1 MSRNGSYAK
10 SMNGIVS
17 FDDGDGTVIDGDGIT
32 TSIINC
38 TTLNASSTVN
48 TPTINTDF
56 IGKKA
61 NSYITVLN
69 NTTFNGDINVDN
81 INTNT
86 GTISLK
92 NNTSITGT
100 LALTSNIQTAYLEG
114 RGIGGVGSPLNI
126 GQSNDLTSYVNI
138 GRDAI
143 TAGGFVFP
151 AIPVRTTYIP
161 TSNYDIV
168 NKLYVDNAT
177 AGTNIL
183 SLSNTFT
190 GTSNTF
196 NNKIIVSNIT
206 YDTNTLSASPTT
218 NAIDLFK
225 TTTGDITIGSSGK
238 INLTN
243 NFSFSGLVMSGTDSN
258 GQYNIMSDV
267 TTGIVRFGHSIT
279 TGIIAIGQAMT
290 TGTVNFVSPVS
301 GTSSAIMNIGNSMS
315 SSGSV
320 NICSSSSAA
329 GNVNIGYSGTVNLCN
344 SLYVKPSSI
353 DCNSNATINLF
364 NSLTTGTL
372 HVGKNIVGGSGI
384 LNLCNSIFITPN
396 SIASGQTSDVSLFNS
411 IGGTIGKIRMATN
424 LIISEG
430 AIDCT
435 SVTDSIKLFFK
446 LTTGT
451 LSIGESMTNTG
462 NLIIGGVSSVVKIFK
477 AFQFFANTV
486 LNSDDIQYIGTKNK
500 IELLNTLAPTITL
513 NFGGLSTI
521 NVGSVS
527 ATPGT
532 VNINGKINNRPSST
546 IASIRL
552 FGYTSYVMHNGATGN
567 YTITDANVNID
578 LYIVTIGSVDCS
590 VLLNA
595 NIPGQRVYIRNAM
608 GTGRLNNVIS
618 LTSNI
623 YRASGG
629 FTNIF
634 AMTENKFCMLLCDGS
649 SWYVMNSNL

>member
-17 FDDGDGTVIDGDGIT
+17 FDDGEGTVIEGDGIT
-32 TSIINC
+32 TGIINC
-38 TTLNASSTVN
+38 ATLNASSTVN

-81 INTNT
+81 INANT
-86 GTISLK
+86 GTIYLK

-183 SLSNTFT
+183 ALSNTFT
-190 GTSNTF
+190 GTTNTF
-196 NNKIIVSNIT
+196 NNTIATNNIT
-206 YDTNTLSASPTT
+206 
-218 NAIDLFK
+218 
-225 TTTGDITIGSSGK
+225 
-238 INLTN
+238 
-243 NFSFSGLVMSGTDSN
+243 
-258 GQYNIMSDV
+258 
-267 TTGIVRFGHSIT
+267 SIT
-279 TGIIAIGQAMT
+279 TNVRCNLFNNVETEIIVIGDGQT
-290 TGTVNFVSPVS
+290 TGTLYLGTTSPLKGRTGKVILGATTCNTES
-301 GTSSAIMNIGNSMS
+301 RGPIVA
-315 SSGSV
+315 
-320 NICSSSSAA
+320 
-329 GNVNIGYSGTVNLCN
+329 NLGIKLPTATN
-344 SLYVKPSSI
+344 SI
-353 DCNSNATINLF
+353 DTDTAGATISLF
-364 NSLTTGTL
+364 DSLTTGIL

-424 LIISEG
+424 LIISQG

-462 NLIIGGVSSVVKIFK
+462 TLLIGGAASLVKIFN
-477 AFQFFANTV
+477 AFQFFPNNSN
-486 LNSDDIQYIGTKNK
+486 NSDNIQYIGTKNK
-500 IELLNTLAPTITL
+500 IELLNTLNTNQTL
-513 NFGGLSTI
+513 NFGGTSTI
-521 NVGSVS
+521 SIGSIS

-532 VNINGKINNRPSST
+532 VNINGKVNNIPSNT
-546 IASIRL
+546 ISSIRL
-552 FGYTSYVMHNGATGN
+552 FGYTSYVIHNGSSGN
-567 YTITDANVNID
+567 YTITDANINID
-578 LYIVTIGSVDCS
+578 FYIVMIGTVNCS
-590 VLLNA
+590 LLLNA

-608 GTGRLNNVIS
+608 GSGNINNVIS
-618 LTSNI
+618 PTSNI
-623 YRASGG
+623 IRAGG
-629 FTNIF
+629 GVTNFIT
-634 AMTENKFCMLLCDGS
+634 MTENTGMMLLCDGAT
-649 SWYVMNSNL
+649 WIVMMAYP

>member
-17 FDDGDGTVIDGDGIT
+17 FDDGDGTIIEGSEIT
-32 TSIINC
+32 TDTINC
-38 TTLNASSTVN
+38 ATLNASSTVN

-69 NTTFNGDINVDN
+69 NTTFNGDINVNN
-81 INTNT
+81 INANT
-86 GTISLK
+86 GTIYLK

-100 LALTSNIQTAYLEG
+100 LSLTSNIQTAYLEG

-183 SLSNTFT
+183 ALSNTFT
-190 GTSNTF
+190 GTTNTF
-196 NNKIIVSNIT
+196 NNTIATNNIT
-206 YDTNTLSASPTT
+206 
-218 NAIDLFK
+218 
-225 TTTGDITIGSSGK
+225 
-238 INLTN
+238 
-243 NFSFSGLVMSGTDSN
+243 
-258 GQYNIMSDV
+258 
-267 TTGIVRFGHSIT
+267 SIT
-279 TGIIAIGQAMT
+279 TNVRCNLFNNVETEIIVIGDGQT
-290 TGTVNFVSPVS
+290 TGTLYLGTTSPLKGRTGKVILGATTCNTES
-301 GTSSAIMNIGNSMS
+301 RGPIVA
-315 SSGSV
+315 
-320 NICSSSSAA
+320 
-329 GNVNIGYSGTVNLCN
+329 NLGIKLPTATN
-344 SLYVKPSSI
+344 SI
-353 DCNSNATINLF
+353 DTDTAGATISLF
-364 NSLTTGTL
+364 DSLTTGIL

-424 LIISEG
+424 LIISQG

-462 NLIIGGVSSVVKIFK
+462 TLLIGGAASLVKIFN
-477 AFQFFANTV
+477 AFQFFPNNSN
-486 LNSDDIQYIGTKNK
+486 NSDNIQYIGTKNR
-500 IELLNTLAPTITL
+500 IELLNTLNTTQTL
-513 NFGGLSTI
+513 NFGGTSTL
-521 NVGSVS
+521 NVGLVS

-532 VNINGKINNRPSST
+532 VILNGKVNNRPSNT
-546 IASIRL
+546 ISSIRL
-552 FGYTSYVMHNGATGN
+552 FGYTSYVIHNGSSGN
-567 YTITDANVNID
+567 YTITDANINID
-578 LYIVTIGSVDCS
+578 FYIVVIGTVNCS

-595 NIPGQRVYIRNAM
+595 NIVGQRVYIRNAM
-608 GTGRLNNVIS
+608 GAGNINNVITPAGVNIIKAGGGITS
-618 LTSNI
+618 FLT
-623 YRASGG
+623 
-629 FTNIF
+629 
-634 AMTENKFCMLLCDGS
+634 MTENTGIMFLCDGTT
-649 SWYVMNSNL
+649 WIVMMAYP

>member
-69 NTTFNGDINVDN
+69 NTTFNGDIHVDN
-81 INTNT
+81 IYANT
-86 GTISLK
+86 GTIALN
-92 NNTSITGT
+92 NNTTITGT

-183 SLSNTFT
+183 SLNNTFT
-190 GTSNTF
+190 GTTNTF
-196 NNKIIVSNIT
+196 QNIIANGYLKVGPSGQDGYININSTGSRAHICDEITTGSIVLGDGQTTGTLYLGTGGATRTGSVQLGTSTCDVISRGRLVSRIGLQLEGAT
-206 YDTNTLSASPTT
+206 QYIDTNT
-218 NAIDLFK
+218 
-225 TTTGDITIGSSGK
+225 
-238 INLTN
+238 
-243 NFSFSGLVMSGTDSN
+243 
-258 GQYNIMSDV
+258 
-267 TTGIVRFGHSIT
+267 
-279 TGIIAIGQAMT
+279 
-290 TGTVNFVSPVS
+290 
-301 GTSSAIMNIGNSMS
+301 
-315 SSGSV
+315 
-320 NICSSSSAA
+320 A
-329 GNVNIGYSGTVNLCN
+329 G
-344 SLYVKPSSI
+344 
-353 DCNSNATINLF
+353 ATISLF
-364 NSLTTGTL
+364 NSLTSGIL

-451 LSIGESMTNTG
+451 LSIGEAMTNTG

-477 AFQFFANTV
+477 AFQFFASTV
-486 LNSDDIQYIGTKNK
+486 NNSDDIQYIGTKNK

-521 NVGSVS
+521 NIGSVS

-532 VNINGKINNRPSST
+532 VNLNGKVNNRPSNS
-546 IASIRL
+546 ISSIRL
-552 FGYTSYVMHNGATGN
+552 FGYTSYVMHNGSSGN
-567 YTITDANVNID
+567 YTITNADVNID
-578 LYIVTIGSVDCS
+578 LYIVTLGTVDCS

-618 LTSNI
+618 PTSNI
-623 YRASGG
+623 YRATGG

>member
-1 MSRNGSYAK
+1 MSRNGSYSK

-17 FDDGDGTVIDGDGIT
+17 FDDGDGTVIEGDGIT
-32 TSIINC
+32 TGIINC
-38 TTLNASSTVN
+38 ATLNASSTVN

-81 INTNT
+81 IYANT
-86 GTISLK
+86 GTIYLK

-100 LALTSNIQTAYLEG
+100 LAITSNIQTAYLEG

-143 TAGGFVFP
+143 TAGGYVFP

-168 NKLYVDNAT
+168 NKLYVDNVT

-183 SLSNTFT
+183 ALSNTFT

-238 INLTN
+238 IKITN
-243 NFSFSGLVMSGTDSN
+243 NFSFLGTVMSGTDSN

-279 TGIIAIGQAMT
+279 TGIIAFGQAMT

-353 DCNSNATINLF
+353 DCNSTATINLF
-364 NSLTTGTL
+364 DSLTSGIL
-372 HVGKNIVGGSGI
+372 HVGKNIVSGSGI

-430 AIDCT
+430 AINCT
-435 SVTDSIKLFFK
+435 SVTDSIKLFK
-446 LTTGT
+446 ILQTGT
-451 LSIGESMTNTG
+451 LNICESLTTLG
-462 NLIIGGVSSVVKIFK
+462 TVLIGGSGVVKLCNS
-477 AFQFFANTV
+477 FQFFTNNP

-500 IELLNTLAPTITL
+500 VELLNTLNTTKTL
-513 NFGGLSTI
+513 NFGGTSTI
-521 NVGSVS
+521 NIGAVVS
-527 ATPGT
+527 ATPGR
-532 VNINGKINNRPSST
+532 VNINGKLYIGSNGTSNRCVIT
-546 IASIRL
+546 GI
-552 FGYTSYVMHNGATGN
+552 TGAGLSGIQN
-567 YTITDANVNID
+567 YTIPGAPTTLGNPIIFTQMNAPMNGFIYSVQISVTGANSFQ
-578 LYIVTIGSVDCS
+578 YWKRY
-590 VLLNA
+590 
-595 NIPGQRVYIRNAM
+595 Q
-608 GTGRLNNVIS
+608 
-618 LTSNI
+618 
-623 YRASGG
+623 SGG
-629 FTNIF
+629 STND
-634 AMTENKFCMLLCDGS
+634 ASVENFFYMAI
-649 SWYVMNSNL
+649 WQ

>member
-48 TPTINTDF
+48 TSTINTDF

-69 NTTFNGDINVDN
+69 NTTFNGNINVDN
-81 INTNT
+81 INANT
-86 GTISLK
+86 GAIYLN

-100 LALTSNIQTAYLEG
+100 LSLTSNIQTAYLEG

-183 SLSNTFT
+183 SLNNTFT
-190 GTSNTF
+190 GTTNTF
-196 NNKIIVSNIT
+196 QNIIANGYLKVGPSGQDGYININSTGSRAHICDEITTGSIVLGDGQTTGTLYLGTGGATRTGSVQLGTSTCDVINRGRIVSRIGLQLEGAT
-206 YDTNTLSASPTT
+206 QYIDTNT
-218 NAIDLFK
+218 
-225 TTTGDITIGSSGK
+225 
-238 INLTN
+238 
-243 NFSFSGLVMSGTDSN
+243 
-258 GQYNIMSDV
+258 
-267 TTGIVRFGHSIT
+267 
-279 TGIIAIGQAMT
+279 
-290 TGTVNFVSPVS
+290 
-301 GTSSAIMNIGNSMS
+301 
-315 SSGSV
+315 
-320 NICSSSSAA
+320 A
-329 GNVNIGYSGTVNLCN
+329 G
-344 SLYVKPSSI
+344 
-353 DCNSNATINLF
+353 ATISLF
-364 NSLTTGTL
+364 NSLTTGIL

-486 LNSDDIQYIGTKNK
+486 TNSDDIQYIGTKNK
-500 IELLNTLAPTITL
+500 IQLLNGLSPTKTID
-513 NFGGLSTI
+513 FGGLSTI
-521 NVGSVS
+521 NICEVS
-527 ATPGT
+527 ATQGT
-532 VNINGKINNRPSST
+532 VNLNGKINNRPSST

-552 FGYTSYVMHNGATGN
+552 FGYTSYVMHNGASGN
-567 YTITDANVNID
+567 YTITNADVNID
-578 LYIVTIGSVDCS
+578 LYIVTLGTVDCS

-618 LTSNI
+618 PTSNI

-634 AMTENKFCMLLCDGS
+634 TMTENKFCMLLCDGS

>member
-17 FDDGDGTVIDGDGIT
+17 FDDGDGTVIEGDGIT
-32 TSIINC
+32 TGIINC

-81 INTNT
+81 INANT
-86 GTISLK
+86 GTIYLK

-161 TSNYDIV
+161 TSNYDLT

-183 SLSNTFT
+183 ALSNTFT
-190 GTSNTF
+190 GTTNTF
-196 NNKIIVSNIT
+196 NNTIATNNIT
-206 YDTNTLSASPTT
+206 
-218 NAIDLFK
+218 
-225 TTTGDITIGSSGK
+225 
-238 INLTN
+238 
-243 NFSFSGLVMSGTDSN
+243 
-258 GQYNIMSDV
+258 
-267 TTGIVRFGHSIT
+267 SIT
-279 TGIIAIGQAMT
+279 TNVRCNLFNNVETEIIVIGDGQT
-290 TGTVNFVSPVS
+290 TGTLYLGTTSPLKGRTGKVILGATTCNTES
-301 GTSSAIMNIGNSMS
+301 RGPIVA
-315 SSGSV
+315 
-320 NICSSSSAA
+320 
-329 GNVNIGYSGTVNLCN
+329 NLGIKLPTATN
-344 SLYVKPSSI
+344 SI
-353 DCNSNATINLF
+353 DTDTAGATISLF
-364 NSLTTGTL
+364 DSLTTGIL

-424 LIISEG
+424 LIISQG

-462 NLIIGGVSSVVKIFK
+462 TLLIGGAASLVKIFN
-477 AFQFFANTV
+477 AFQFFPNNSN
-486 LNSDDIQYIGTKNK
+486 NSDNIQYIGTKNR
-500 IELLNTLAPTITL
+500 IELLNTLNTNQTL
-513 NFGGLSTI
+513 NFGGTSTL
-521 NVGSVS
+521 NVGLVS

-532 VNINGKINNRPSST
+532 VILNGKVNNRPSNT
-546 IASIRL
+546 ISSIRL
-552 FGYTSYVMHNGATGN
+552 FGYTSYVIHNGSSGN
-567 YTITDANVNID
+567 YTITDANINID
-578 LYIVTIGSVDCS
+578 LYIVVIGTVNCS

-595 NIPGQRVYIRNAM
+595 NIAGQRVYIRNAM
-608 GTGRLNNVIS
+608 GAGNFNNVIS
-618 LTSNI
+618 PTSNI
-623 YRASGG
+623 IKAGG
-629 FTNIF
+629 GVTNIF
-634 AMTENKFCMLLCDGS
+634 AMTENTGTMLLCDGAT
-649 SWYVMNSNL
+649 WIVMMAYP

>member
-17 FDDGDGTVIDGDGIT
+17 FDDGDGTVIEGDGIT
-32 TSIINC
+32 TGVINC
-38 TTLNASSTVN
+38 TTLTASSTVN

-81 INTNT
+81 INANT
-86 GTISLK
+86 GTIYLN
-92 NNTSITGT
+92 NNTTITGT

-183 SLSNTFT
+183 SLENTFT
-190 GTSNTF
+190 GTTNTF
-196 NNKIIVSNIT
+196 QNLNTTGNIVATGDVTGAYVFSSSGYFGNP
-206 YDTNTLSASPTT
+206 DNTANTRYSR
-218 NAIDLFK
+218 F
-225 TTTGDITIGSSGK
+225 TTTGQ
-238 INLTN
+238 L
-243 NFSFSGLVMSGTDSN
+243 SFGVA
-258 GQYNIMSDV
+258 Q
-267 TTGIVRFGHSIT
+267 TTGSMAIGTALDRT
-279 TGIIAIGQAMT
+279 AEIAIGA
-290 TGTVNFVSPVS
+290 TGCNTVIRGPIV
-301 GTSSAIMNIGNSMS
+301 A
-315 SSGSV
+315 
-320 NICSSSSAA
+320 
-329 GNVNIGYSGTVNLCN
+329 NLGLKLPTATN
-344 SLYVKPSSI
+344 SI
-353 DCNSNATINLF
+353 DTDTAGATVSLF
-364 NSLTTGTL
+364 NSLTTGIL
-372 HVGKNIVGGSGI
+372 HVGKNIVSGSGI

-462 NLIIGGVSSVVKIFK
+462 NLIIGGVTSLVKIFK

-486 LNSDDIQYIGTKNK
+486 NNSDDIQYIGTKNK
-500 IELLNTLAPTITL
+500 IELLNTLNTTKTL
-513 NFGGLSTI
+513 NFGGTSTI
-521 NVGSVS
+521 NVCSVS

-532 VNINGKINNRPSST
+532 VNINGKVNNKPTST

-567 YTITDANVNID
+567 YTITNANVNID
-578 LYIVTIGSVDCS
+578 LYIVTLGTVDCS

-608 GTGRLNNVIS
+608 GAGRLNNVIS
-618 LTSNI
+618 PTSNI

-634 AMTENKFCMLLCDGS
+634 AMTENKFCMLLCDGT